1 MRSILLFFLGVPIP
15 IIILIALFVHER
27 FSGPAGIVVK
37 KILALRTLP
46 LKHKCPLRAFM
57 LFIRRSAEPAARHLN
72 LSMMFTINHTRSE
85 LAFTTCHHQR
95 QVDEAIRESPFV
107 VVPRQNFDHIAA
119 NHQR

>member
-1 MRSILLFFLGVPIP
+1 
-15 IIILIALFVHER
+15 
-27 FSGPAGIVVK
+27 
-37 KILALRTLP
+37 
-46 LKHKCPLRAFM
+46 M

-72 LSMMFTINHTRSE
+72 LSMMFTINYTRSE